1 MKYYEKEKRK
11 KRIHTRYGKKCGF
24 LRIWAKVAIPFAAL
38 TAVILMI
45 GTNMVLALVISGN
58 MSRAMEVCWEQN
70 AAIEGLVDSDTD
82 SGNQQELLSESV
94 QTMLNMDIFN
104 IVAILYN
111 PDGQKVA
118 CSKVSEYNNRGSKDK
133 NIYAD
138 MLSVIEKNG
147 MDGEADS
154 ELKLYGYSYLYDSQ
168 KVNIGNKVYTLQ
180 YAAVIA
186 PWKEHRGEIVLLWFV
201 IILFMTLLSLLIAH
215 NFYKIY
221 RARLIIEKHRS
232 DTTNALAHDLKT
244 PLMAISGYAENLR
257 ENVHTEKKDYYADA
271 ICRNIGK
278 MNSIVENMLELAKVE
293 NVEIIV
299 NKENINLRIMTEQVM
314 EQFQSV
320 INKKALQV
328 EIQGAVQVNADKALM
343 KRVLEN
349 LIGNA
354 IKYTPDKQRI
364 AIQMDDHQYC
374 ITNTGVTIAASQLE
388 EMWEPFVK
396 GDNSRGG
403 GNGTG
408 IGLALVKEI
417 LNAHFLEY
425 TLSSGSDSVTVTIF
439 L

>member
-11 KRIHTRYGKKCGF
+11 KIQTRYGKKCGF

-45 GTNMVLALVISGN
+45 GTTLVLALVINGN

-70 AAIEGLVDSDTD
+70 AVMEGLVDSNTD
-82 SGNQQELLSESV
+82 SGNQQKLLSESV

-118 CSKVSEYNNRGSKDK
+118 CSKVSEYNNHGSKEK

-138 MLSVIEKNG
+138 MLSVIEKKG
-147 MDGEADS
+147 VEGESDS

-168 KVNIGNKVYTLQ
+168 KVNIGNKVYILQ

-186 PWKEHRGEIVLLWFV
+186 PWKEHIGKFVLTWFV

-215 NFYKIY
+215 NFYKLM
-221 RARLIIEKHRS
+221 RARLIIEKHRC
-232 DTTNALAHDLKT
+232 DTTNAMAHDLKT

-271 ICRNIGK
+271 ISRNVGE
-278 MNSIVENMLELAKVE
+278 MNHIVENMLELAKVE
-293 NVEIIV
+293 NVEIIL
-299 NKENINLRIMTEQVM
+299 NKENVNLREMTEQVM
-314 EQFQSV
+314 EQFQSA
-320 INKKALQV
+320 INKKTLQV
-328 EIQGAVQVNADKALM
+328 EMQGEAQINADKALM

-354 IKYTPDKQRI
+354 MKYTPDKQKISIR
-364 AIQMDDHQYC
+364 MEDHQYQ

-388 EMWEPFVK
+388 EMWKPFVK
-396 GDNSRGG
+396 GDNARGS

-417 LNAHFLEY
+417 LDVHFLNY
-425 TLSSGSDSVTVTIF
+425 ALSSGSDSVTVTIYF
-439 L
+439 